1 MGARSRGAG
10 GIVTEGSASDAGRAL
25 LNDEGHKRAIT
36 EALDVSAKRIKKQ
49 SRQKLGGRPGG
60 GLYKREREAIDS
72 GRQKGGAVMIVRG
85 GGTMIGAEFGM
96 KIQYVFGRPILQS
109 SMSRRVMPIPVRTA
123 KVDGYVVGATIKAT
137 MDQTQKDVRDAV
149 LAGIGKDL
157 ARVGLRVSK
166 KGF

>member
-1 MGARSRGAG
+1 MGARSRNAG
-10 GIVTEGSASDAGRAL
+10 GIVTEGSASDAGRAI
-25 LNDEGHKRAIT
+25 LNDEGHKRAIAD
-36 EALDVSAKRIKKQ
+36 ALDVSAQRIKKQ
-49 SRQKLGGRPGG
+49 SRQKLSSRPGG
-60 GLYKREREAIDS
+60 GAYKRERQKIDS

-96 KIQYVFGRPILQS
+96 KVHYVFGRPVLQA

-149 LAGIGKDL
+149 LSGFAKDL
-157 ARVGLRVSK
+157 AQAGLKVTKR
-166 KGF
+166 GF